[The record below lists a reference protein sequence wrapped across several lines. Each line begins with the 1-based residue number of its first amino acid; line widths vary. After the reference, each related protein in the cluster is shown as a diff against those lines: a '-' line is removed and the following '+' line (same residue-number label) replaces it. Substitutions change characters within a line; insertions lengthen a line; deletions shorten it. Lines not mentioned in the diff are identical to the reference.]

1 MARFYLFNT
10 KHRSY
15 VQPGADDTEI
25 KPLSFVV
32 MNAVGPQYSG
42 PESILTDEVEPTRM
56 KLILILSTNEK
67 GIVSD
72 GQLVQVR
79 VFKKCLLSLNYTI

>member
-15 VQPGADDTEI
+15 VQPEANDNEI

-42 PESILTDEVEPTRM
+42 PESILTD
-56 KLILILSTNEK
+56 
-67 GIVSD
+67 
-72 GQLVQVR
+72 
-79 VFKKCLLSLNYTI
+79 

>member
-10 KHRSY
+10 KHRTY
-15 VQPGADDTEI
+15 IQPGATDTEI

-67 GIVSD
+67 GIVTS
-72 GQLVQVR
+72 GLCR
-79 VFKKCLLSLNYTI
+79 